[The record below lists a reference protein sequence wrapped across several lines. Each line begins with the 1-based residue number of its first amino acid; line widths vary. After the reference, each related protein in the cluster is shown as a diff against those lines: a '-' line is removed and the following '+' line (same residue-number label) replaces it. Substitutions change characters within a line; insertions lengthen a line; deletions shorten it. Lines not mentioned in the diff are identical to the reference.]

1 MAGGFENKIAVVT
14 GAGSG
19 IGRAVSLA
27 FANSGGTVAVADL
40 NEGAA
45 AETLEMVVRTGG
57 SGIARIVDVTNAAEV
72 ARLFED
78 AKHEF
83 GHVDILVNSAG
94 ITQSG
99 ANRVGEVSEEEW
111 SRIINVNTTGSW
123 LCMKHALALMEPRG
137 AGAIVNVASIAGL
150 RPVPNQAAYVASK
163 HALIGLTKC
172 AAVEYGTAG
181 IRVNAV
187 CPGGIDTP
195 MLRAN
200 LDGLTEEQAA
210 GAMQAMA
217 ALHPANRLGEAGE
230 IADAILFLAA
240 DTSSFV
246 NGAILSADGGWAAT

>member
-1 MAGGFENKIAVVT
+1 
-14 GAGSG
+14 
-19 IGRAVSLA
+19 
-27 FANSGGTVAVADL
+27 
-40 NEGAA
+40 
-45 AETLEMVVRTGG
+45 
-57 SGIARIVDVTNAAEV
+57 
-72 ARLFED
+72 
-78 AKHEF
+78 
-83 GHVDILVNSAG
+83 
-94 ITQSG
+94 
-99 ANRVGEVSEEEW
+99 
-111 SRIINVNTTGSW
+111 VNTTGSW

-172 AAVEYGTAG
+172 AAVEYGAAG